1 MFRGGGESSGYR
13 RSDPYGDCPRCGW
26 TRRLSAFKTEWTG
39 SRVCEDCYDP
49 RPADTLPPHV
59 GPEGVPRPD
68 AMPEIPGVDRVPP
81 IPPIPVAALLSP
93 LDGRVLLSPI
103 DERILLRPE
112 A

>member
-13 RSDPYGDCPRCGW
+13 RGDPYGDCPRCGW

-68 AMPEIPGVDRVPP
+68 AMPEIPGVDRV
-81 IPPIPVAALLSP
+81 VLDALLSP
-93 LDGRVLLSPI
+93 LDNRILLSPI
-103 DERILLRPE
+103 DGRILLRPL
-112 A
+112 